1 MSESLESLPNL
12 GKTTVMWLRA
22 IGVRDHAT
30 LADKGIYWAYV
41 QMRKRGFRATTAVL
55 FSLDSALANRP
66 WRSMPEH
73 DKETVL
79 RRLARYERSLDAETK
94 IDRKQPARAGYRGT
108 PGNRSRANSN
118 ASDNSSSDDPSSN
131 NSSSHK
137 SVQQLNQH
145 LKRVLDDQLS

>member
-1 MSESLESLPNL
+1 MSESLDSLPNL

-55 FSLDSALANRP
+55 FSLDGALVNRP

-79 RRLARYERSLDAETK
+79 RRLARYERSLDADDAESK
-94 IDRKQPARAGYRGT
+94 IDRKQPSRAGYHRTT
-108 PGNRSRANSN
+108 PANRSRANPN
-118 ASDNSSSDDPSSN
+118 VRP
-131 NSSSHK
+131 
-137 SVQQLNQH
+137 LNQH
-145 LKRVLDDQLS
+145 LKRLLDDQLS